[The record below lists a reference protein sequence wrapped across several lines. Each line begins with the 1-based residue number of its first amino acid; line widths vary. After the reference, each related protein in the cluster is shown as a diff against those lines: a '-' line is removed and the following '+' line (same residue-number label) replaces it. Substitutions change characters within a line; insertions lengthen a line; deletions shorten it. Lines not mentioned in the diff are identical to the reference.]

1 MLDWQIEVMER
12 GERPDW
18 DIVQGVIQ
26 YFLTYPDL
34 RHHPLEDQILARLC
48 SRHPAAA
55 EPFID
60 LEVEHRALS
69 AKLRHVAA
77 TTEAL
82 LQDVAMMKAVY
93 LDLLRDFAAAQRD
106 HIRRE
111 EAGFLVTAHQ
121 LLDARDWQEMEDQAP
136 AIADPLGD
144 PSDRQFQALRWQLA
158 RWDTADRRDREADR
172 GAGLSRG
179 GAQTMM
185 QGPGAASRTGS
196 SVPKRRLVR
205 RRAQHF
211 AHDADMGVRGLG
223 TERPLSKKQ
232 RGPSGS

>member
-1 MLDWQIEVMER
+1 MSELLRRLHQDHANSLRLLTMLDWQIEVMER

-34 RHHPLEDQILARLC
+34 RHHPIEDKILARLG
-48 SRHPAAA
+48 SRYPAGA
-55 EPFID
+55 EPFVE
-60 LEVEHRALS
+60 LVVEHRALS

-111 EAGFLVTAHQ
+111 EAGFLPTAHR
-121 LLDARDWQEMEDQAP
+121 LLDARDWQELDDQAP
-136 AIADPLGD
+136 AIADPLAD
-144 PSDRQFQALRWQLA
+144 PSEHRFQALRWQLA
-158 RWDTADRRDREADR
+158 QWDSADRRDRQADPA
-172 GAGLSRG
+172 AGLSRG
-179 GAQTMM
+179 A
-185 QGPGAASRTGS
+185 
-196 SVPKRRLVR
+196 PK
-205 RRAQHF
+205 
-211 AHDADMGVRGLG
+211 
-223 TERPLSKKQ
+223 P
-232 RGPSGS
+232 

>member
-1 MLDWQIEVMER
+1 MSELLRRLHQDHANSLRLLTMLDWQIEVMER

-93 LDLLRDFAAAQRD
+93 LDLLRDFVAAQRD

-111 EAGFLVTAHQ
+111 EAGFPSTARQ
-121 LLDARDWQEMEDQAP
+121 SGCSGLAGAGGSSTGGRRSP
-136 AIADPLGD
+136 GRPLGS
-144 PSDRQFQALRWQLA
+144 PVSGLALAAGSVGYGRPPGPQRRQ
-158 RWDTADRRDREADR
+158 
-172 GAGLSRG
+172 
-179 GAQTMM
+179 
-185 QGPGAASRTGS
+185 
-196 SVPKRRLVR
+196 R
-205 RRAQHF
+205 RRA
-211 AHDADMGVRGLG
+211 LG
-223 TERPLSKKQ
+223 GAPK
-232 RGPSGS
+232 P